1 MARVLGGDR
10 LECQVESGD
19 RSITLAGSVEDIE
32 PAIEGTDPVL
42 ASNKSLVSNAWA
54 FTKFT
59 YDKVNL
65 PTQAEQ
71 EHAADLAKK
80 YHSQAVWIADAAGDL
95 GDETTDPR
103 WCSGCLERHAHR
115 KANRPFGHLPTYVCE
130 NCGTPTITCAGPGCN
145 NMAVRGHR
153 AVGIPRFCAEH
164 RHEIPGFE
172 KASRPMGNLSDYEE
186 FLRYEA
192 TNLARVAKTAGA
204 ALAGIPVL
212 AGLAFAAAPAIG
224 GAVGTLLGGYSG
236 AAATSYGLATL
247 GGGSLAAG
255 GLGMAGG
262 TMVITVAGGAVGS
275 ALGASVANA
284 YLREDKSF
292 HIELLR
298 DGGGIPV
305 VISSGFLNEGS
316 QGWGNWR
323 RIVTER
329 YPDSPVYR
337 VHWGSKEL
345 KDLAGLGA
353 RGATGTSIIGGIGK
367 AALRATRLGARRLG
381 PLGAAFSLADL
392 SKNPWYLARNRAEKT
407 GVIIADLLARTD
419 AESYVLIGHSLGAR
433 MMVNAAQSLGTKSD
447 GPRLQSVHLPGAA
460 IGAKSNWSSLADA
473 VEDKVYNY
481 HSSNDST
488 LKRFYR
494 LGQLGEQAAGIIGL
508 ITDNGRI
515 VNIDVSNVVP
525 DHSAYLDNVTL
536 A

>member
-1 MARVLGGDR
+1 
-10 LECQVESGD
+10 
-19 RSITLAGSVEDIE
+19 
-32 PAIEGTDPVL
+32 
-42 ASNKSLVSNAWA
+42 
-54 FTKFT
+54 
-59 YDKVNL
+59 
-65 PTQAEQ
+65 
-71 EHAADLAKK
+71 
-80 YHSQAVWIADAAGDL
+80 
-95 GDETTDPR
+95 
-103 WCSGCLERHAHR
+103 
-115 KANRPFGHLPTYVCE
+115 
-130 NCGTPTITCAGPGCN
+130 
-145 NMAVRGHR
+145 
-153 AVGIPRFCAEH
+153 
-164 RHEIPGFE
+164 
-172 KASRPMGNLSDYEE
+172 MGNLSDYEE